1 MAVVGGERPTG
12 PAGGAGSVSA
22 ATLVPHWMQNFWPV
36 SSAVLHVGQFIS
48 GQPIRRHNGRVGN
61 VVGRF
66 APSPTGDLH
75 LGNLRTALVAWL
87 SARSVGGAFI
97 VRMED
102 LDRVTSS
109 PAHETGQLEA
119 LAALGLDWDGPVV
132 RQSERFP
139 MYDAAID
146 RLADLGRTYE
156 CFCTRREIRE
166 AISAP
171 HDGNPAS
178 LDWAYPGTCR
188 GLSASDRLALQ
199 RDGRRPAI
207 RLWADSAIVEVVD
220 ALAGRVDGPIDGPI
234 AGVVDDVVL
243 RRNDGV
249 PAYNL
254 AVVVDDADQGVTE
267 VVRGD
272 DLLSSTPRQV
282 LLQQLLDLPTPTY
295 RHVPLVLGA
304 DGVRLAKRHGA
315 VTLEQLAARG
325 ISAEGVLGLL
335 AASLDLATA
344 DEAVTVD
351 DLLNRFDP
359 RQLPRE
365 PWVIPADL
373 QRSEP

>member
-1 MAVVGGERPTG
+1 M
-12 PAGGAGSVSA
+12 
-22 ATLVPHWMQNFWPV
+22 
-36 SSAVLHVGQFIS
+36 
-48 GQPIRRHNGRVGN
+48 GN

-119 LAALGLDWDGPVV
+119 LASLGLDWDGPVV

-188 GLSASDRLALQ
+188 GLSASERLAL
-199 RDGRRPAI
+199 RREGRRPAI
-207 RLWADSAIVEVVD
+207 RLRADSAIVEVVD